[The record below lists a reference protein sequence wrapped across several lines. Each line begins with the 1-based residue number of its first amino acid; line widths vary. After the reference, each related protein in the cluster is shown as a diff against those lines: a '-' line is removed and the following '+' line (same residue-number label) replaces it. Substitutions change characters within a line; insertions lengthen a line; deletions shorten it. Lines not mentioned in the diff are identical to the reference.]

1 MVKRIEQFRGQYFF
15 LSNFYDTPVTYLGLT
30 YQNNEAA
37 FQSAKVIGTKQED
50 QRQTF
55 THLAPNEAKRKG
67 RHVLLRPD
75 WEKAKDQIMYEI
87 VKDKFTN
94 NPDLQEKLLATGN
107 AILTEGNTWHDVYWG
122 YDTRQKRGQNKLGKI
137 LMRVRQELKAK
148 GN

>member
-15 LSNFYDTPVTYLGLT
+15 LSNFYDAPVTYLGLT

-37 FQSAKVIGTKQED
+37 FQSAKVIGTKRES
-50 QRQTF
+50 QRRAF

-75 WEKAKDQIMYEI
+75 WEKAKDQVMYEI

-122 YDTRQKRGQNKLGKI
+122 YDIRQKRGQNKLGKI

>member
-15 LSNFYDTPVTYLGLT
+15 LSNFYDAPVTYLGLT

-37 FQSAKVIGTKQED
+37 FQSAKVIGTKRES
-50 QRQTF
+50 QRRAF

-75 WEKAKDQIMYEI
+75 WEKAKDQVMYEI

-122 YDTRQKRGQNKLGKI
+122 YDIRQKRGQNKLGKI
-137 LMRVRQELKAK
+137 LMRVRQKLKAK

>member
-15 LSNFYDTPVTYLGLT
+15 LSNFYDAPVTYLGLT

-37 FQSAKVIGTKQED
+37 FQSAKVIGTKQES
-50 QRQTF
+50 QRQAF

-67 RHVLLRPD
+67 RHVSLRSD
-75 WEKAKDQIMYEI
+75 WEKTKDQVMYEI
-87 VKDKFTN
+87 VKNKFTN
-94 NPDLQEKLLATGN
+94 NLDLQEKLLATGN

-137 LMRVRQELKAK
+137 LMRVRQELRVK

>member
-15 LSNFYDTPVTYLGLT
+15 LSNFYDAPVTYLGLT

-37 FQSAKVIGTKQED
+37 FQSAKVIGTKQEG
-50 QRQTF
+50 QRQAF
-55 THLAPNEAKRKG
+55 IHLAPNEAKRKG
-67 RHVLLRPD
+67 RHVLLRSD
-75 WEKAKDQIMYEI
+75 WEKAKDQVMYEI

-94 NPDLQEKLLATGN
+94 NSDLQEKLLATGN

-137 LMRVRQELKAK
+137 LMRVRQELRVK

>member
-15 LSNFYDTPVTYLGLT
+15 LSNFYNAPVTYLGLT

-37 FQSAKVIGTKQED
+37 FQSAKVIGTKQES
-50 QRQTF
+50 QRQAF

-67 RHVLLRPD
+67 RHVLLRSD
-75 WEKAKDQIMYEI
+75 WEKTKDQVMYEI
-87 VKDKFTN
+87 VKNKFTN
-94 NPDLQEKLLATGN
+94 NLDLQEKLLATGN

-122 YDTRQKRGQNKLGKI
+122 YDMRQKRGQNKLGKI

>member
-15 LSNFYDTPVTYLGLT
+15 LSNFYNAPVTYLGLT

-37 FQSAKVIGTKQED
+37 FQSAKVIGTKQES
-50 QRQTF
+50 QRQAF

-67 RHVLLRPD
+67 RHVSLRPD
-75 WEKAKDQIMYEI
+75 WEKAKDQVMYEI
-87 VKDKFTN
+87 VKNKFAN
-94 NPDLQEKLLATGN
+94 NSDLQEKLLATGN

-122 YDTRQKRGQNKLGKI
+122 YDMRQKRGQNKLGKI

-148 GN
+148 GD

>member
-15 LSNFYDTPVTYLGLT
+15 LSNFYDAPVTYLGLT

-37 FQSAKVIGTKQED
+37 FQSAKVIGTKQES
-50 QRQTF
+50 QRQAF

-67 RHVLLRPD
+67 RHVSLRSD
-75 WEKAKDQIMYEI
+75 WEKTKDQVMYEI

-122 YDTRQKRGQNKLGKI
+122 YDIRQKRGQNKLGKI
-137 LMRVRQELKAK
+137 LMRVRQELKAE